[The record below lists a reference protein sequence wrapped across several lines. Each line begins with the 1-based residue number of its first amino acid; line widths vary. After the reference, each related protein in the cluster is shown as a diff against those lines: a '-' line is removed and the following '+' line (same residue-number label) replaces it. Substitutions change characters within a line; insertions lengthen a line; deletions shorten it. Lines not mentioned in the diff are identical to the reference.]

1 MVDMNMVDIE
11 ILGLVQSE
19 FERKNNVN
27 NLVHLVSLSHT
38 MKRKVKLKYFFI
50 LNSTTTFTVTD
61 NSNRLQGPAH
71 QTVRSRRWRE
81 GRP

>member
-1 MVDMNMVDIE
+1 MVDMDMVDMNMVDMNMMDIE

-38 MKRKVKLKYFFI
+38 MKRKVKLKYFF
-50 LNSTTTFTVTD
+50 LY
-61 NSNRLQGPAH
+61 
-71 QTVRSRRWRE
+71 
-81 GRP
+81 